1 VKRNDDGT
9 LHSGSQQAVR
19 RVAVAWSSVGVG
31 WPSKLVSGPAREGW
45 QGGDSIT
52 CNEEGSWMAVDL
64 GAGRRMEVT
73 GYALRHGGHPSS
85 FQLRSWE
92 LQGSAAAEG
101 AEWVTLDRRQ
111 GDDTLPENGDAA
123 PHYDAGY
130 WRVNQAVWRQ
140 LAEWCGRCGSCRRGG
155 TAAEVFPIACAAAGC
170 LELYGVLW
178 SDNETLQYMY
188 VM

>member
-1 VKRNDDGT
+1 
-9 LHSGSQQAVR
+9 
-19 RVAVAWSSVGVG
+19 
-31 WPSKLVSGPAREGW
+31 
-45 QGGDSIT
+45 
-52 CNEEGSWMAVDL
+52 MAVDL